1 MGNTLFFPDQPPW
14 SLLWGRQG
22 VSIVE
27 SACPEVLGKL
37 MQILKNRTHRWLF
50 PNKTFNYLSFGEVHW
65 CSLSP
70 HYFLWGCNF
79 YFLSDNL
86 FIFFFMRNPIEVR
99 RRLGVGWAESPLW
112 WLASWNIEWKFNLL
126 LTFCN
131 LLGDTSLGEGRGI
144 LRGRKVYTHSTQCS
158 HRTNQFFH
166 IRGEKLKVC
175 IYTPFLAIQECWELF
190 LQ

>member
-1 MGNTLFFPDQPPW
+1 MGNTPFFPDQPPVTIVGN
-14 SLLWGRQG
+14 LE

-37 MQILKNRTHRWLF
+37 MQILKNLTYRLLF
-50 PNKTFNYLSFGEVHW
+50 PTKSFNYLWGSA
-65 CSLSP
+65 SP
-70 HYFLWGCNF
+70 HNF
-79 YFLSDNL
+79 HLKKIPVCEDVTPSYLTIYSV
-86 FIFFFMRNPIEVR
+86 FMRNPIEVR

-158 HRTNQFFH
+158 HRRTHRKNKP
-166 IRGEKLKVC
+166 ILP
-175 IYTPFLAIQECWELF
+175 YTVWCV
-190 LQ
+190 